1 MRRMVGNLVKKA
13 LKRADVAVV
22 SHGLLTRLRE
32 ASVENRRKQSGIEL
46 ILDLPKEQSSRLVE
60 ALSKSKA
67 QVAQDLFVL
76 SELDFKED
84 GFFVEFGATNGIH
97 LSNTYLL
104 ESEYG
109 WRGILAEP
117 ARCWH
122 EDLKKNRSGSVETDC
137 VWKESDMQLTFNEVE
152 QGDLSTIDAYSMSD
166 SHGKS
171 RSDGKTYKVRTISLE
186 GLLEKHKAPREI
198 DYLSID
204 TEGSEFQILSTFNFD
219 KYRINII
226 TCEHNFSETREQV
239 YALLSQKGYVRKHV
253 DRSRFDDWYVRGD

>member
-1 MRRMVGNLVKKA
+1 MRRVVGSLVKKA
-13 LKRADVAVV
+13 LKRIDVAVV

-46 ILDLPKEQSSRLVE
+46 IMDLPDQHSSKLVE

-76 SELDFKED
+76 SELNFKEG
-84 GFFVEFGATNGIH
+84 GFFVEFGASDGIH
-97 LSNTYLL
+97 LSNTFLL

-109 WRGILAEP
+109 WSGILAEP

-122 EDLKKNRSGSVETDC
+122 EAVKKNRSSPVETDC
-137 VWKESDMQLTFNEVE
+137 VWRESDLQLTFKEVE
-152 QGDLSTIDAYSMSD
+152 QGELSTIDAYSLSD
-166 SHGKS
+166 NHGKS
-171 RSDGKTYKVRTISLE
+171 RRNGKTYKVRTISLE
-186 GLLEKHKAPREI
+186 GLLEKHGAPKEI

-204 TEGSEFQILSTFNFD
+204 TEGSEFQILSTFDFD
-219 KYRINII
+219 KYRIRII

-239 YALLSQKGYVRKHV
+239 YALLSQKGYVRKYV